1 MCKRRT
7 DGGEKDGGGKDGR
20 ASGVAAKKL
29 DVGKKQAASSILGC
43 EAAQFSSF

>member
-1 MCKRRT
+1 MFGKDVRCVCKRRT

-29 DVGKKQAASSILGC
+29 EPRTEMWGI
-43 EAAQFSSF
+43 